1 MIPLGATPAEVIR
14 AAFLLRHVCGSLED
28 LPGEMADS
36 FAYQCLRT
44 IMLRGALTRGRH
56 LRLCASADVARA
68 AGRRRARPSGDPAR
82 RGAPAAPSLAGGEAR
97 RADRGRAGIS
107 AAASGLG
114 YGAAS
119 TDGALHDLVSGDMRS
134 LAGGSAEVRR
144 SVQAVRRAD
153 EMRGLYHELKAVLGG
168 RAVVPLPD

>member
-36 FAYQCLRT
+36 FAFQCLRT

-56 LRLCASADVARA
+56 LRLCASAEPREQHAIEELA
-68 AGRRRARPSGDPAR
+68 HLEGRLDE
-82 RGAPAAPSLAGGEAR
+82 APRLLHLWREAR
-97 RADRGRAGIS
+97 RSSIGH
-107 AAASGLG
+107 
-114 YGAAS
+114 GAA
-119 TDGALHDLVSGDMRS
+119 TPNGALYEMISGDIRS

-144 SVQAVRRAD
+144 SVRAVRKAD
-153 EMRGLYHELKAVLGG
+153 EMRGLYRELKAVLGG

>member
-28 LPGEMADS
+28 LPGGMADS

-44 IMLRGALTRGRH
+44 IILRGALTRGRH
-56 LRLCASADVARA
+56 LRLCASAEPREQHAVEELAHLETRLA
-68 AGRRRARPSGDPAR
+68 EAPRLLHLWREALRAGRI
-82 RGAPAAPSLAGGEAR
+82 EAEL
-97 RADRGRAGIS
+97 GS
-107 AAASGLG
+107 AAASGMG

-119 TDGALHDLVSGDMRS
+119 ADGALYDLVSGDMRG
-134 LAGGSAEVRR
+134 LADGSAEVRR
-144 SVQAVRRAD
+144 SVRAVRQAD
-153 EMRGLYHELKAVLGG
+153 EMRGLYRELKAVLGG

>member
-1 MIPLGATPAEVIR
+1 MIPLGASPAEVIR
-14 AAFLLRHVCGSLED
+14 AAFLLRHVCGLLED

-56 LRLCASADVARA
+56 LRLCASADAREQQA
-68 AGRRRARPSGDPAR
+68 VNELAHLETRLDE
-82 RGAPAAPSLAGGEAR
+82 APRLLHLWREAR
-97 RADRGRAGIS
+97 RAGRIEAELGS

-114 YGAAS
+114 YGTAS
-119 TDGALHDLVSGDMRS
+119 TDGALYDLVSGDMRS

>member
-44 IMLRGALTRGRH
+44 VMLRAALTRGRH
-56 LRLCASADVARA
+56 LRLCASADSREQQAVEELAHLERRLDEA
-68 AGRRRARPSGDPAR
+68 PRLLHLWREGRRSNIGH
-82 RGAPAAPSLAGGEAR
+82 
-97 RADRGRAGIS
+97 
-107 AAASGLG
+107 
-114 YGAAS
+114 GAAT
-119 TDGALHDLVSGDMRS
+119 TDGALYEMISGDMQS

-144 SVQAVRRAD
+144 SVRAVRKAD
-153 EMRGLYHELKAVLGG
+153 ETRGLYHELKAVLGG

>member
-56 LRLCASADVARA
+56 LRLCASADTRETQAIEELGDLETRLDEA
-68 AGRRRARPSGDPAR
+68 PRLLHLWREAWRAGRI
-82 RGAPAAPSLAGGEAR
+82 EAEL
-97 RADRGRAGIS
+97 GSS
-107 AAASGLG
+107 AAASGIG

-119 TDGALHDLVSGDMRS
+119 ADGALYDLVSGDMRS

-144 SVQAVRRAD
+144 SVRAVRSAE

>member
-44 IMLRGALTRGRH
+44 IILRGALTRGRH
-56 LRLCASADVARA
+56 LRLCASAEPREQQAVEELAHLEARLTE
-68 AGRRRARPSGDPAR
+68 
-82 RGAPAAPSLAGGEAR
+82 APRLLHLWREAR
-97 RADRGRAGIS
+97 RAGRIEAELGS
-107 AAASGLG
+107 AAASGMG

-119 TDGALHDLVSGDMRS
+119 ADGALYDLVSGDMRS
-134 LAGGSAEVRR
+134 LADGSAEVRR
-144 SVQAVRRAD
+144 SVRAVRQAD
-153 EMRGLYHELKAVLGG
+153 EMRGLYRELKAVLGG

>member
-44 IMLRGALTRGRH
+44 IMLRAALTRGRH
-56 LRLCASADVARA
+56 LRLCVST
-68 AGRRRARPSGDPAR
+68 DPREQQAVEELAHLETR
-82 RGAPAAPSLAGGEAR
+82 LDEAPRLLHLWREAR
-97 RADRGRAGIS
+97 RAGRIEAELGSS
-107 AAASGLG
+107 AAASGMG

-119 TDGALHDLVSGDMRS
+119 ADGALYDMVSGDMRS

-144 SVQAVRRAD
+144 SVRAVRQAE
-153 EMRGLYHELKAVLGG
+153 EMRGLYRELKAVLGG
-168 RAVVPLPD
+168 RAVIPLPD

>member
-1 MIPLGATPAEVIR
+1 MIPPGATPAEVIR
-14 AAFLLRHVCGSLED
+14 AAFLLRHVCGLLED

-56 LRLCASADVARA
+56 LRLCASADVREQQAVDELAHLETRL
-68 AGRRRARPSGDPAR
+68 DE
-82 RGAPAAPSLAGGEAR
+82 APRLLHLWREAR
-97 RADRGRAGIS
+97 RAGRIEAELGS

>member
-1 MIPLGATPAEVIR
+1 MIPLGASPAEVIR
-14 AAFLLRHVCGSLED
+14 AAFLLRHVCGLLED

-44 IMLRGALTRGRH
+44 IILRGALTRGRH
-56 LRLCASADVARA
+56 LRLCASAEPCEQQAVEELAHLEARLDEA
-68 AGRRRARPSGDPAR
+68 PRLLHLWREAQRAGRI
-82 RGAPAAPSLAGGEAR
+82 EAELGS
-97 RADRGRAGIS
+97 A
-107 AAASGLG
+107 AAASGMG

-119 TDGALHDLVSGDMRS
+119 ADGALYNLISGDMRS

-144 SVQAVRRAD
+144 SVRAVRHAD
-153 EMRGLYHELKAVLGG
+153 EMRGLYSELKAVLGG